1 MKPEKEIPPMKSKT
15 ENLTKIVQNL
25 GLQFF
30 AQHYEDL
37 AQDAARTQLGH
48 VEYLRRLAEG
58 EAAMRYERSV
68 QRRTKAAHLPVLK
81 TLEQFDW
88 SWPKK
93 INRPQVQE
101 LFRLRFIEQN
111 SNVVFIGGVGLGK
124 THLAL
129 ALAYSA
135 CLNNT
140 PTLYV
145 PAVEIVNT
153 LSAAQATNNL
163 AKAIKVYVTP
173 RLLVIDELGY
183 LPMDKRGADLIF
195 QVISARYE
203 RGATLITTNTIY
215 KQWARIF
222 NNDATLTTAILDRL
236 VHHCETITIEGKSYR
251 MKDNQESGGND

>member
-1 MKPEKEIPPMKSKT
+1 MKPKPEDLT
-15 ENLTKIVQNL
+15 ETLRRLSLTTI
-25 GLQFF
+25 

-37 AQDAARTQLGH
+37 GREAAREGLGH
-48 VEYLRRLAEG
+48 VEYLRRLAEA
-58 EAAMRYERSV
+58 EAAARYERSV
-68 QRRTKAAHLPVLK
+68 HRRTQAARLPVLK

-93 INRPQVQE
+93 INRAQVQD

-111 SNVVFIGGVGLGK
+111 TNVVFIGGVGLGK
-124 THLAL
+124 THFAL
-129 ALAYSA
+129 ALAHSA
-135 CLNNT
+135 CLNNV
-140 PTLYV
+140 PTLFA
-145 PAVEIVNT
+145 PAVEIVNM
-153 LSAAQATNNL
+153 LSAAQATNTL
-163 AKAIKVYVTP
+163 SKALKTYVTP

-203 RGATLITTNTIY
+203 RGASIVTTNTVY

-236 VHHCETITIEGKSYR
+236 VHHCETVTVEGKSYR
-251 MKDNQESGGND
+251 MKDKADSAGNS